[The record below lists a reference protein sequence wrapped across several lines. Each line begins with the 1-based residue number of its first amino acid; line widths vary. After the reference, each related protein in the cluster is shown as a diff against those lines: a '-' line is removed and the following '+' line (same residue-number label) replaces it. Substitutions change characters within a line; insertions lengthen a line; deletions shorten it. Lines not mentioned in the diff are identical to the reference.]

1 MTGPVE
7 QGRTWALILAAGDGN
22 RLRGLT
28 TDVNGVSTPKQF
40 CSLRGGPSL
49 IRQALSRAERICP
62 ASRIVTVVAADHVR
76 WWRRELAGHPDG
88 NIIVQPCNRGTAAGL
103 LLPLLEILDRDPD
116 ARIVVFASDHYV
128 RDEAVLV
135 ASMQRALDGLSRQ
148 GEPVT
153 LLGITPDAPE
163 PDYGW
168 IVPSAAVGSGA
179 RPVQRFVEKPP
190 ADVASRLRRQG
201 GVWNSFLL
209 AARGAELLDI
219 IRRRA
224 PDVVL
229 ELEVARSED
238 AAVPAYATLR
248 TVDFS
253 RDILEGEESCLRVL
267 TVPSC
272 GWTDLG
278 TPARVWECVHA
289 LPEMGPTASPLAS
302 FDLWGHV
309 QIGQQATRR
318 LAPEHP

>member
-1 MTGPVE
+1 MTGSVE
-7 QGRTWALILAAGDGN
+7 PGRTWALILAAGEGT
-22 RLRGLT
+22 RLQGLT
-28 TDVNGVSTPKQF
+28 TDVNGISTPKQF

-62 ASRIVTVVAADHVR
+62 TSRIVTVVAADHVR
-76 WWRRELAGHPDG
+76 WWRAELAGHADG

-116 ARIVVFASDHYV
+116 ARIVVLASDHYV

-148 GEPVT
+148 DEPVT

-168 IVPSAAVGSGA
+168 IVPSETDGSGT
-179 RPVQRFVEKPP
+179 RRVQRFVEKPQ
-190 ADVASRLRRQG
+190 ADVARQLRWQG

-209 AARGAELLDI
+209 AARGAELLSMI
-219 IRRRA
+219 HRRA
-224 PDVVL
+224 PDLV
-229 ELEVARSED
+229 EALEVGRRDD
-238 AAVPAYATLR
+238 AVAQAYATSR

-253 RDILEGEESCLRVL
+253 RDILEGQQSCLRVL
-267 TVPSC
+267 TVPPC

-278 TPARVWECVHA
+278 TPARVWECVRA
-289 LPEMGPTASPLAS
+289 LPEVTTTTAPLAA
-302 FDLWGHV
+302 FDLWGRV
-309 QIGQQATRR
+309 QIWQQA
-318 LAPEHP
+318 